1 MSLLRSNNT
10 LSIRR
15 INPDSILKSYREGK
29 FNELNPDRTEVFV
42 TETQPSKTKSAT
54 HCYQCVTLHDQS
66 LRCNW
71 CRKEITTERFGI
83 PIRYREEKDDDGKK
97 LRVYTCVGN
106 YHRLECAFTDF
117 CHKKKSADARSF
129 GAIYADAGPIFRLLS
144 LDIFGTPEI
153 KLLPPLEFLH
163 HGSEEE
169 YFGSKTKYVGP
180 PNVVINFTALT
191 HYTIAE

>member
-15 INPDSILKSYREGK
+15 IDPDSILKQYRDGK
-29 FNELNPDRTEVFV
+29 YKELNPEKVDVFITES
-42 TETQPSKTKSAT
+42 QPSKVKSAA
-54 HCYQCVTLHDQS
+54 HCYQCVTLHDQR

-83 PIRYREEKDDDGKK
+83 PIRYREEKDEDGKK

-106 YHRLECAFTDF
+106 YHRLECAYTDF
-117 CHKKKSADARSF
+117 YYKKKSSDARSF
-129 GAIYADAGPIFRLLS
+129 GAIYADASSIFRLVS
-144 LDIFGTPEI
+144 LDIYGTPEI
-153 KLLPPLEFLH
+153 KLLPPLDFLH

-169 YFGSKTKYVGP
+169 YFGSKIKYVSP
-180 PNVVINFTALT
+180 PNVVMNFAPLS
-191 HYTIAE
+191 HYTITE